1 MMCTL
6 YVHSQLMHTQDF
18 RRKLKQE
25 QESMARIE
33 EQFEQFE
40 QKSLDLEAE
49 MHYKLLKSSTSAKV
63 SDISA
68 GKTDDSSKQGL
79 STSQDKKDKSFL

>member
-49 MHYKLLKSSTSAKV
+49 MH
-63 SDISA
+63 
-68 GKTDDSSKQGL
+68 
-79 STSQDKKDKSFL
+79 